1 MTLADAITV
10 IVPTSPIPSHPS
22 TAVIGETLD
31 SLAAAGLDGC
41 EVIVCA
47 DGVRAEQ
54 EHRRGDYEEYLR
66 RLLWDLGH
74 RWRHSEDYL
83 RALLWGVH
91 HGRRNHLPVL
101 FDEHHHQAAMTRHA
115 LDLVRTPLVLFVEHD
130 TPLVGEIPWMSMVAA
145 LTTEACGVDV
155 IRLHHEADVL
165 VPHRYLMVGGPQIV
179 AGVPLQK
186 TAQWSNRPHLANA
199 AWYRAMLDRHFPAHA
214 RTMIEDRFYSEVSTP
229 WIERREWGN
238 ECRLWMYA
246 PDGDRK
252 RSTHLDG
259 RAGED
264 KYEMTW

>member
-10 IVPTSPIPSHPS
+10 IVPTSPIPSHPAI
-22 TAVIGETLD
+22 AVIDETLD
-31 SLAAAGLDGC
+31 SLVAAGLDGC

-47 DGVRAEQ
+47 DGVRPEQ

-66 RLLWDLGH
+66 LLLWDLN
-74 RWRHSEDYL
+74 
-83 RALLWGVH
+83 

-115 LDLVRTPLVLFVEHD
+115 LDVVRTPLVLFVEHD
-130 TPLVGEIPWMSMVAA
+130 TPLVGEIPWASLVAA

-165 VPHRYLMVGGPQIV
+165 VPHRYLMVAEPQIV
-179 AGVPLQK
+179 AGVPLQR
-186 TAQWSNRPHLANA
+186 TAQWSQRPHLASA
-199 AWYRAMLDRHFPAHA
+199 AWYRAILDRHFPAHA

-229 WIERREWGN
+229 WIERREWGK